1 MLFEKNDRIIFMG
14 DSVTDCG
21 RKRPVGEGLAEGVGA
36 GYVRTIESFLNVYY
50 PELNLR
56 ITNMGISG
64 NTIAHLQDRWQTD
77 ILDLNPDWVSILIG
91 VNDVW
96 RQFDEPAIPES
107 AVQPEEFEAI
117 YRELIEKTQ
126 DGVKGIIL
134 ITPHFYERYKQDP
147 MRTRLD
153 EYGSIVKKLAKEYG
167 CLFIDTQTVFDQF
180 MENHYAAYLS
190 ADRVHPNYAGRTLLA
205 ITILKAIGFDF
216 GRL

>member
-21 RKRPVGEGLAEGVGA
+21 RKRPVGEGLGEGVGV
-36 GYVRTIESFLNVYY
+36 GYVRIIENFFNVYY
-50 PELNLR
+50 PEQNLR

-64 NTIAHLQDRWQTD
+64 NTIAHLKERWQTD

-96 RQFDEPAIPES
+96 RQFDEPTVPES
-107 AVQPEEFEAI
+107 AVLPDQFETI
-117 YRELIEKTQ
+117 YRELLDKTK
-126 DGVKGIIL
+126 DRVKGMIL
-134 ITPHFYERYKQDP
+134 ITPHFYDICKEDQ
-147 MRTRLD
+147 MRARLD
-153 EYGSIVKKLAKEYG
+153 TYGAIVKKLAEEYH
-167 CLFIDTQTVFDQF
+167 CLLIDTQAVFDKF
-180 MENHYAAYLS
+180 MEHHYSSYLS
-190 ADRVHPNYAGRTLLA
+190 GDRVHPNPAGATLLA